1 MGGRG
6 RGGGGGWGR
15 GRGAFAAPPMGL
27 THADLQNMSREGT
40 ALYPV
45 RQ

>member
-6 RGGGGGWGR
+6 GRGWGR
-15 GRGAFAAPPMGL
+15 GRGAFAALPMGL
-27 THADLQNMSREGT
+27 THADIQNMSREAT
-40 ALYPV
+40 AMYPV